1 MSSTPDPK
9 RNEINDLKNRANEI
23 LPNVISDAKEGVQPS
38 FGDLITVL
46 RAGLFDQDIARKG
59 DELHDALNKDET

>member
-9 RNEINDLKNRANEI
+9 IENLKNRANEI
-23 LPNVISDAKEGVQPS
+23 LPDVISDAKEGVQPS

>member
-46 RAGLFDQDIARKG
+46 RAGLFAQDIARKG

>member
-23 LPNVISDAKEGVQPS
+23 LPNVISDAKEGVQPN

>member
-9 RNEINDLKNRANEI
+9 KDQINDLKNRANEI
-23 LPNVISDAKEGVQPS
+23 LPNVISNAKEGVQPS